1 MPCTA
6 VYFLNRSTLA
16 ALSCSSPVS
25 TAVGPSSSV
34 IAATIDA
41 RFSGDRDEV
50 ILGSTLLVVIGLVAM
65 GLVAMAWSL
74 WSADEVA
81 AVDDQHVAVNVVRGP
96 AGQEDDRAHQVS
108 DLAPAGRGDV
118 LDDTAIGG
126 RIGAGGLGDG
136 GLEVSR
142 CDGIDL
148 NVAGRQ
154 FVAVGLGKAHD
165 SSLRRG
171 VGR

>member
-1 MPCTA
+1 M
-6 VYFLNRSTLA
+6 R
-16 ALSCSSPVS
+16 
-25 TAVGPSSSV
+25 SSSV
-34 IAATIDA
+34 L
-41 RFSGDRDEV
+41 FS
-50 ILGSTLLVVIGLVAM
+50 LWSLALSLWA
-65 GLVAMAWSL
+65 LSL

-136 GLEVSR
+136 GLEVPR
-142 CDGIDL
+142 RDGVDL
-148 NVAGRQ
+148 DV
-154 FVAVGLGKAHD
+154 V
-165 SSLRRG
+165 
-171 VGR
+171 